1 MKKIAIIL
9 FLCFMFSLSSLKS
22 LASREEWYSLNETCY
37 KLINENKNQE
47 AVELAKKILEQSINE
62 FGEESLNTSTSLNVL
77 SQAYDANNQQ
87 PQSIETYL
95 KMVNLEKKLF
105 GERHPHYIHVLRILG
120 IKYIQAKNYELALNA
135 FQTSL
140 SLAQNN
146 NEKLLYDF
154 EVTLEDVR
162 EQDPKVI
169 NKLQKLIK
177 AEQTKQ

>member
-1 MKKIAIIL
+1 MMISSKI
-9 FLCFMFSLSSLKS
+9 C
-22 LASREEWYSLNETCY
+22 T
-37 KLINENKNQE
+37 
-47 AVELAKKILEQSINE
+47 
-62 FGEESLNTSTSLNVL
+62 
-77 SQAYDANNQQ
+77 QAYDANNQQ

-105 GERHPHYIHVLRILG
+105 GEKHPHYIHVLRILG

-146 NEKLLYDF
+146 NEKPLYDF
-154 EVTLEDVR
+154 EVSLEDVR

-177 AEQTKQ
+177 AEKTKQ